1 MKFVAIILSFL
12 LPISA
17 FATTGAG
24 ASFPAPVYFK
34 WAEIYQKE
42 TGKKINYQS
51 IGSSGGLKQID
62 TLTVDFGA
70 TDEARSQKDLDE
82 KGQIQFPVVMGGVVA
97 VVNVPGV
104 AVNQINL
111 SSKMLADV
119 FAGKVTNWKEIDAK
133 LPDMPITIVHRA
145 DGSGTTSV
153 FTNYLASVSPTFK
166 SEIGAGK
173 SVNWKGKTVAGK
185 GNAGVAAMVKQIKGT
200 IGYVEF
206 AYAKS
211 NNLITTKIDGVEPNL
226 DTFKSKKWVLT
237 AETYIIVYPND
248 TAKAAV
254 AFFDWCYKNDKIAL
268 ELDYVPLSDK
278 SKAEVRA
285 LWKKHN
291 LH

>member
-1 MKFVAIILSFL
+1 MKFLAIVLSFL

-17 FATTGAG
+17 FASTGAG
-24 ASFPAPVYFK
+24 ATFPAPVYFK
-34 WAEIYQKE
+34 WAEVYQKE

-62 TLTVDFGA
+62 ALTVDFGA
-70 TDEARSQKDLDE
+70 TDEARKQPDLDA
-82 KGQIQFPVVMGGVVA
+82 KGQIQFPMVMGGVVA
-97 VVNVPGV
+97 VINVPGV
-104 AVNQINL
+104 KANEINL
-111 SSKMLADV
+111 SHNMLADI
-119 FAGKVTNWKEIDAK
+119 FAGKVTNWKQVDAK
-133 LPDMPITIVHRA
+133 LSSMPITIVHRA

-153 FTNYLASVSPTFK
+153 FTHYLASVSETFK

-173 SVNWKGKTVAGK
+173 VVKWKGQAIGGK
-185 GNAGVAAMVKQIKGT
+185 GNAGVAAMVGQTKGS

-206 AYAKS
+206 AYAKQ
-211 NNLITTKIDGVEPNL
+211 NKLVTTKIDGVEPSL

-248 TAKAAV
+248 TAKEAI
-254 AFFDWCYKNDKIAL
+254 AFFDWCYNNDKIAL

-285 LWKKHN
+285 LWKKHG
-291 LH
+291 LK